1 MAGSDLAYL
10 IKTVRYRPISAC
22 ATGWLSKEIEP
33 DWEMAAK
40 QPQGLRESLD
50 RTGMQMM
57 KGVPCSS
64 WVTVMV
70 GLCSIAI
77 LSACA
82 TTQEAQKTQA
92 PVFEVKP
99 VPQPPAKP
107 KSKPLENSPYL
118 VHRVKWPNETLYLI
132 AKWYTGRTENW
143 KTIAETNPE
152 LDPRR
157 IRLGTEIKIPAE
169 LLQTIVPM
177 PREFVQGSGSKP
189 TK

>member
-1 MAGSDLAYL
+1 M
-10 IKTVRYRPISAC
+10 
-22 ATGWLSKEIEP
+22 E
-33 DWEMAAK
+33 
-40 QPQGLRESLD
+40 
-50 RTGMQMM
+50 MM
-57 KGVPCSS
+57 KGARCRS
-64 WVTVMV
+64 WITVMV
-70 GLCSIAI
+70 GLCAIAI
-77 LSACA
+77 SSACA
-82 TTQEAQKTQA
+82 TTQEAQETK
-92 PVFEVKP
+92 PVPRPPAKEVKP

-107 KSKPLENSPYL
+107 KSMPLENSPYL